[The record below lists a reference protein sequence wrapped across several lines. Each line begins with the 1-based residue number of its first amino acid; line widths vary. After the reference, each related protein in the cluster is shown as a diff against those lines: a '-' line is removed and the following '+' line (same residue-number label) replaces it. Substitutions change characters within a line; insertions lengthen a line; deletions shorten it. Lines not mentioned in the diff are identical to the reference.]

1 MLYFVQNVSVLSEA
15 TVETEVIDTKDTV
28 TQAVM
33 HVKVRPEV
41 GVASGVPSKPPTSA
55 IRFNSSLL
63 IETVELFIVQGL
75 LSVSVG
81 SIAFFRY
88 RVVNYFNTCWQ

>member
-1 MLYFVQNVSVLSEA
+1 MLYFVQNVSVPSEA

-63 IETVELFIVQGL
+63 IETVELFIVQGH

-81 SIAFFRY
+81 SIAFFP
-88 RVVNYFNTCWQ
+88 FQKQSHF

>member
-63 IETVELFIVQGL
+63 IETVELFIVCSFWSL
-75 LSVSVG
+75 LS
-81 SIAFFRY
+81 
-88 RVVNYFNTCWQ
+88 

>member
-41 GVASGVPSKPPTSA
+41 GVTSGVPSKPPTSA

-63 IETVELFIVQGL
+63 IETVELFI
-75 LSVSVG
+75 
-81 SIAFFRY
+81 SIPPKRRQFMS
-88 RVVNYFNTCWQ
+88 

>member
-15 TVETEVIDTKDTV
+15 TVETEVIDTKDTG
-28 TQAVM
+28 TRAVM
-33 HVKVRPEV
+33 HGRVRPEV

-63 IETVELFIVQGL
+63 IETVELFIVQGH

-81 SIAFFRY
+81 SIAFFP
-88 RVVNYFNTCWQ
+88 FQKQSHF

>member
-33 HVKVRPEV
+33 QVKDRPEV
-41 GVASGVPSKPPTSA
+41 GVASGVPTNPPTRA

-63 IETVELFIVQGL
+63 IETVELFI
-75 LSVSVG
+75 
-81 SIAFFRY
+81 SIPPKRRQFMS
-88 RVVNYFNTCWQ
+88 